1 MRHHVIPHSLSI
13 KIAAA
18 LDVIGTLAIE
28 HVGYTYKLPVWHP
41 AIIATVLGMT
51 YALFK
56 WKDEISHMVVRT
68 SYHIKDFGRYHAFN
82 IVYKAADTVTTV
94 PVTVYQKSTASFNN
108 LTESMAVERV
118 RKETYK
124 NRNRSFAPN

>member
-41 AIIATVLGMT
+41 AILATVLGMT
-51 YALFK
+51 YALFR
-56 WKDEISHMVVRT
+56 WKDEISHAVIKVT
-68 SYHIKDFGRYHAFN
+68 YGIKDMSAHHTVN
-82 IVYKAADTVTTV
+82 IIDSTLNTATTV
-94 PVTVYQKSTASFNN
+94 PLDFMQRGSDKFDAIRETMTLNRVKSDA
-108 LTESMAVERV
+108 
-118 RKETYK
+118 YK